1 MKAQKPHQIA
11 ERRSPYPHIELHALL
26 VRELGYRIA
35 RKKRRN
41 WLTWP
46 LGLALFL
53 AGVTIAMP
61 NGDGNNNVIANV
73 STANGTYG
81 FSNRVREHQLIKI
94 AETPLFDFSRIRGLA
109 ADWSQDTSPVSISDL
124 LNLRPNSQA
133 RRATAVSPYHAADF
147 LPEAKIEPQ
156 N

>member
-41 WLTWP
+41 WLIWP

-53 AGVTIAMP
+53 AGVAITMP

-109 ADWSQDTSPVSISDL
+109 ADWSQDTSPVSIRDL
-124 LNLRPNSQA
+124 LDLPPNSRA
-133 RRATAVSPYHAADF
+133 RRATAVSPYDAADF
-147 LPEAKIEPQ
+147 SESKD
-156 N
+156 